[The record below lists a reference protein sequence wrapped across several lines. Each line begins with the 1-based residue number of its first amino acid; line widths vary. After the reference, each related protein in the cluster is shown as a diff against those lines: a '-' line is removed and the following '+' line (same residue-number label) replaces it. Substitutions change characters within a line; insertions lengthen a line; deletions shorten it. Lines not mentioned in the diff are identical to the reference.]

1 MTWYY
6 KSHTGMELG
15 PVSPL
20 ELLDLIR
27 NGSVLRDTQVKKNDS
42 QWVKAEE
49 VNGLMANAAK
59 PSFAYYC
66 ESCGKQVPKPPCRCL
81 NCDMNLDK
89 ATQKLV
95 QHDLDEVDRKTRKAL
110 AKAKFVTRESSQ
122 KETQKKSESS
132 RAIVSDST
140 SRDGLQGSTQ
150 ATSRKVPAQ
159 STQGD
164 SGGWLSW
171 LRGKR

>member
-27 NGSVLRDTQVKKNDS
+27 NGSVLRDTQVKKKDS

-49 VNGLMANAAK
+49 VNGLMATASK
-59 PSFAYYC
+59 PSIAYYC
-66 ESCGKQVPKPPCRCL
+66 ESCGKQVAKPPCRCL
-81 NCDMNLDK
+81 NCDMHLDK

-110 AKAKFVTRESSQ
+110 AKAKFVTKEPAQ
-122 KETQKKSESS
+122 KETQKKTESS
-132 RAIVSDST
+132 RAVVSDTPSNGDMG
-140 SRDGLQGSTQ
+140 RANQ
-150 ATSRKVPAQ
+150 AASRKVPAQ
-159 STQGD
+159 SNQGD
-164 SGGWLSW
+164 SVGWLSW

>member
-27 NGSVLRDTQVKKNDS
+27 NGSVLRDTQVKKKDS

-49 VNGLMANAAK
+49 VNGLMATAAK
-59 PSFAYYC
+59 PSIAFYC
-66 ESCGKQVPKPPCRCL
+66 ESCGKQVTKPPCRCL
-81 NCDMNLDK
+81 NCDMHLDK

-110 AKAKFVTRESSQ
+110 AKAKFVTKETVQ

-132 RAIVSDST
+132 RAVAADNT
-140 SRDGLQGSTQ
+140 NANGLGGATQ
-150 ATSRKVPAQ
+150 TPSRKIPAQ
-159 STQGD
+159 SSQGD

>member
-95 QHDLDEVDRKTRKAL
+95 QHDLDEVDRKTRRAL
-110 AKAKFVTRESSQ
+110 GQLFLIARVEMACRDRLKPHRE
-122 KETQKKSESS
+122 KCRPNPL
-132 RAIVSDST
+132 RAIPVA
-140 SRDGLQGSTQ
+140 GCLG
-150 ATSRKVPAQ
+150 
-159 STQGD
+159 
-164 SGGWLSW
+164 
-171 LRGKR
+171 